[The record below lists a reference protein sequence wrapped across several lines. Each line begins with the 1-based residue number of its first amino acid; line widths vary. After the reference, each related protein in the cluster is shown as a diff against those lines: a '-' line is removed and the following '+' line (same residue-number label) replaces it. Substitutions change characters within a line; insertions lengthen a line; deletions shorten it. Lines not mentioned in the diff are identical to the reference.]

1 MRTHVPAEGYGCS
14 GTACRRTA
22 AVVCG
27 TVSIYARVSLPFVFL
42 LEVFVFEAS
51 LPEELDVQ

>member
-1 MRTHVPAEGYGCS
+1 MQRTGPG
-14 GTACRRTA
+14 RTA
-22 AVVCG
+22 SISTPARPVVPG
-27 TVSIYARVSLPFVFL
+27 ATLVIQPSSARVSLPFVFL